1 MLREIDALEI
11 HFVAGCLNN
20 CLQKYLSLSHS
31 PRGFSITAEVVA
43 RKHHISAI
51 LSIDGS
57 GYICVVHQLLHC
69 WKMPGTENIKLG
81 CFLMQSHTSMTPKN
95 MHTQYLWLW
104 MGTTSSKTFEQ
115 LLWSRLAYVK
125 VSLCQHPP
133 LCSIISFKKKQQQ
146 PWNERVFRPRS
157 TLRISGTALKFK
169 FCSQLLSCSEN
180 LLNKQNGALE
190 IQLRWLSV
198 AEGTTDECCSKQK
211 ELFHSLYCS
220 ISYTGCTKNRSVL
233 IQVRSVP

>member
-1 MLREIDALEI
+1 MAVDTFAWFISCCI
-11 HFVAGCLNN
+11 AGRCLAQKTSNWAVFW
-20 CLQKYLSLSHS
+20 CKVTPAWLQK
-31 PRGFSITAEVVA
+31 ICT
-43 RKHHISAI
+43 
-51 LSIDGS
+51 LSI
-57 GYICVVHQLLHC
+57 
-69 WKMPGTENIKLG
+69 
-81 CFLMQSHTSMTPKN
+81 F
-95 MHTQYLWLW
+95 WLW

-125 VSLCQHPP
+125 VSLCQHPL

-198 AEGTTDECCSKQK
+198 AEGTTDECCFKQK
-211 ELFHSLYCS
+211 ELFHSPYCS